1 MKKIFLLFLVTTF
14 AVSCSD
20 ENASSNENPTTFPMS
35 ASIDSQSFPMEPEA
49 GGNFSDATGG
59 IYGSEYHLLEG
70 YRMQSIATAK
80 TTLKDYKYYIRL
92 AIPKIDVSVGTHTFT
107 NTHIPN
113 GYFADLDI
121 AAVVDDNGENEATF
135 NGKIIVNSY
144 DVATQ
149 RVKGTFEFKTNNG
162 VTATQ
167 THVVS
172 GTFNYVLAD

>member
-1 MKKIFLLFLVTTF
+1 MKKIFLLFLASMFV
-14 AVSCSD
+14 VSCSED
-20 ENASSNENPTTFPMS
+20 TPSSNENASTFPMT
-35 ASIDSQSFPMEPEA
+35 ASIDSQSFPMEPEE

-59 IYGSEYHLLEG
+59 MYGSEYHLLEG
-70 YRMQSIATAK
+70 YKMQSIATAK
-80 TTLKDYKYYIRL
+80 VTLKDYKYFIRL

-107 NTHIPN
+107 NSHIPN

-121 AAVVDDNGENEATF
+121 AAVEDDNGENEATI
-135 NGKIIVNSY
+135 NGKIIVSSY

-149 RVKGTFEFKTNNG
+149 RIKGTFEFKTYNG

-172 GTFNYVLAD
+172 GTFNYVLVD